1 MNKLIIIT
9 RGFPF
14 GRGEAFLEN
23 EIIFLSKHFEDI
35 YIFSQISN
43 SYSKYFSL
51 DEQRKLP
58 NNVKVFKLNS
68 INKTV
73 KAKQIFKFFKSPILI
88 KEIVK
93 ILYTRKSIQEKVR
106 SAFDYYFLSIS
117 LYDQIIKKIDFNLSN
132 SLKENLFFY
141 SYWNFFEPLTAY
153 FLGRKFNGISFSRA
167 HRADLYSNFQ
177 KNKYLPFSGFFVENL
192 DAIFTVSN
200 DGKFF
205 LENKYGKSEKLQV
218 SRLGTLRRKKPEFV
232 FTKYLNIISVGA
244 LYEIKRIDLII
255 KTLENTKNKKI
266 VWHHFGDGPQK
277 ETITELAGNLLKNK
291 VNYTFHGFKKNN
303 EILNFMQQGN
313 FDFLINTSSSEGIPV
328 SIMEAMSLGIPVI
341 ATDVGGTG
349 EIVNNKNGHL
359 LPSNPTI
366 VQISDAINLYC
377 SLSEQEKKSK
387 RDNAYN
393 TWEEKFNA
401 QKNYLTFIDQIL
413 DLKKI

>member
-1 MNKLIIIT
+1 MNRLIMIT

-23 EIIFLSKHFEDI
+23 EIVVLSKNFQSI
-35 YIFSQISN
+35 YIFSQISK
-43 SYSKYFSL
+43 SYSQYFSL
-51 DEQRKLP
+51 DDQRKLP
-58 NNVKVFKLNS
+58 QNVYVFKLNN
-68 INKTV
+68 IKK
-73 KAKQIFKFFKSPILI
+73 KAKCKQILHFFKSPILI
-88 KEIVK
+88 EEVVK
-93 ILYTRKSIQEKVR
+93 ILYSRKSIKEKIKT
-106 SAFDYYFLSIS
+106 AFDYYFLSVS
-117 LYDQIIKKIDFNLSN
+117 LYDEIIKSIYSDLLTYSKN
-132 SLKENLFFY
+132 NLFFY

-177 KNKYLPFSGFFVENL
+177 RNNYLPFTGFFLENL
-192 DAIFTVSN
+192 DAVFTVSN
-200 DGKFF
+200 HGKFF
-205 LENKYGKSEKLQV
+205 LEKKYGKNKNLQL
-218 SRLGTLRRKKPEFV
+218 SRLGTLRHSQSEFV

-255 KTLENTKNKKI
+255 KTLENIKNKKI
-266 VWHHFGDGPQK
+266 FWHHFGDGPQK

-359 LPSNPTI
+359 LPSNPTT

-377 SLSEQEKKSK
+377 SLSQQEKKSK
-387 RDNAYN
+387 RDNAHN
-393 TWEEKFNA
+393 TWEDKFNA
-401 QKNYLTFIDQIL
+401 QKNYGVFVTQIL
-413 DLKKI
+413 ELKKT